1 MVAAGRDKVMMTGRE
16 RLNAIFQNEPAD
28 RPALKLWGFYPDQQL
43 IDNAYREVYE
53 LAAQVSDYMCGCA
66 SPANIRLGTAAGR
79 IVETRR
85 APGPTPQWE
94 DITTIW
100 HTPAGDL
107 TGVYRASTSGLP
119 GYDMEHLVKTP
130 QDLEALLSVPY
141 EPLPFSLDAYHAL
154 DKRIGDRGIC
164 VYEIDEA
171 MYALQALTGP
181 ENFALMSI
189 ECRDLMHTVIAEY
202 SRRIRLEVQRVFDA
216 GLKPV
221 FGWVGPEVCIPPLM
235 SPRDFEDFVMGYDKP
250 LCDDIH
256 ERGGQVWVH
265 CHNHVARFIERFI
278 HMGVDV
284 LNPIEPPPM
293 GDVILPDAVERF
305 GNRIGFEGNIE
316 THDLWTA
323 DAEHIE
329 ALVTAAVA
337 QGGKSGR
344 FILCPSA
351 GYMEFT
357 RPTQT
362 YIDNL
367 LTYLRCGYEQV
378 CAHSAYSR

>member
-1 MVAAGRDKVMMTGRE
+1 MTGRE
-16 RLNAIFQNEPAD
+16 RLNAIFNGEPVD
-28 RPALKLWGFYPDQQL
+28 RPSLKLWGFYPDQKL
-43 IDNAYREVYE
+43 IDDAYSDVYE
-53 LAAQVSDYMCGCA
+53 LAAQVTDYMCQCA
-66 SPANIRLGTAAGR
+66 SPANIRLGMAASH

-85 APGPTPQWE
+85 TPGPSQWE
-94 DITTIW
+94 DITTVW

-107 TGVYRASTSGLP
+107 TGIYRASTTGLP
-119 GYDMEHLVKTP
+119 GYELEHMVKTP

-141 EPLPFSLDAYHAL
+141 EPLPLSLETYHTL
-154 DKRIGDRGIC
+154 DQRIGDRGIC

-171 MYALQALTGP
+171 MFALQSLMGP

-189 ECRDLMHTVIAEY
+189 ECRDLVHKVIAEY
-202 SRRIRLEVQRVFDA
+202 SSRIQLEVQQVFDA

-235 SPRDFEDFVMGYDKP
+235 SPRDFEEFVMRYDKP
-250 LCDDIH
+250 LCDYIH
-256 ERGGQVWVH
+256 EHGGHVWVH
-265 CHNHVARFIERFI
+265 CHNHVSRFIERFLY
-278 HMGVDV
+278 MGVDV

-293 GDVILPDAVERF
+293 GDVQLDDAVERF

-323 DAEHIE
+323 DTARIE
-329 ALVTAAVA
+329 ALVAAAVA
-337 QGGKSGR
+337 QGGKSDR

-357 RPTQT
+357 HPTKT

-378 CAHSAYSR
+378 CGYGK

>member
-1 MVAAGRDKVMMTGRE
+1 MTSRE
-16 RLNAIFQNEPAD
+16 RLNAILRNQPVD
-28 RPALKLWGFYPDQQL
+28 RPALKLWGFHPGQEL
-43 IDNAYREVYE
+43 IDDAYRPVYD
-53 LAAQVSDYMCGCA
+53 LAAEVSDYMCGCA
-66 SPANIRLGTAAGR
+66 SPADIRLGTAAGC
-79 IVETRR
+79 IAETTHT
-85 APGPTPQWE
+85 PGPDAQWE
-94 DITTIW
+94 DITTVW

-107 TGVYRASTSGLP
+107 KGVYRASTTGLP
-119 GYDMEHLVKTP
+119 GYDLEHPVKTA

-141 EPLPFSLDAYHAL
+141 TPYPFTLASYDAL
-154 DKRIGDRGIC
+154 DEKIADRGIC
-164 VYEIDEA
+164 VYNIGNA
-171 MYALQALTGP
+171 MYTLQSVIGP

-189 ECRDLMHTVIAEY
+189 ECRELVHHAIAEY
-202 SRRIRLEVQRVFDA
+202 AQRIRLEVERVFDA

-235 SPRDFEDFVMGYDKP
+235 SPRDFEDFVMRYDKP
-250 LCDDIH
+250 LCDYIH
-256 ERGGQVWVH
+256 ERGGHVWVH
-265 CHNHVARFIERFI
+265 CHNHVANFIERFI

-293 GDVILPDAVERF
+293 GDVQLAQAVERF
-305 GNRIGFEGNIE
+305 GHRIGLEGNIE

-323 DAEHIE
+323 DKTRIE
-329 ALVTAAVA
+329 ELVAAAV
-337 QGGKSGR
+337 QEGGKSGR

-357 RPTQT
+357 NPTQT

-378 CAHSAYSR
+378 CAQSKQ